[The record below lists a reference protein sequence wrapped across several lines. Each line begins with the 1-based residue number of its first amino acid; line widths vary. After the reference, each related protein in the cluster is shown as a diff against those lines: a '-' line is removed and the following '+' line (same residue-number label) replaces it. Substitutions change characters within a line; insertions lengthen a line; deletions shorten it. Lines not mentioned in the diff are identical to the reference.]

1 MIDVWIS
8 EGMPHSSMNGRLSNY
23 PLAELVREISD
34 AHLSGAL
41 RLEHERAKAVV
52 YFEDGEVA
60 AAVSNARALRL
71 AEVLRRSG
79 AVDAGRLYAAVGEK
93 MSDEEAGVALV
104 RSGVLD
110 ASGLKRL
117 QERQSKEVLGEALRW
132 ADGEW
137 HFDPRV
143 RLAGAHNA
151 RPVVSGL
158 LAESARGLPPQLIAA
173 RMRDDAQQIAPV
185 EGFQEMMSSGLR
197 LLPTEAFV
205 MSRIYAPTTL
215 SEVVAVSGLPEEET
229 RRAIYVL
236 ALGGL
241 VTRTGGPRILP
252 AEALKL
258 AAKQRA
264 NAAAAAAEAAAP
276 ESPQTTSESERP
288 SQAGERPAAA
298 AEPESDRHGTIEELL
313 ALARGATH
321 YEVLGVARS
330 ASTDDMKRAY
340 YSHARRLHPDRFRR
354 DADEE
359 TRQRIDAAFARVAQ
373 AYDVLRDSAL
383 RAAYDLKL
391 AKKKDK

>member
-1 MIDVWIS
+1 
-8 EGMPHSSMNGRLSNY
+8 MNGRLSHY

-34 AHLSGAL
+34 AHLAGAL
-41 RLEHERAKAVV
+41 RLGHERAKAVV

-71 AEVLRRSG
+71 VEVLHRSG
-79 AVDAGRLYAAVGEK
+79 VVDAGRLYAAVSEK
-93 MSDEEAGVALV
+93 MSDEQAGGALV

-117 QERQSKEVLGEALRW
+117 QERQSKEVLSEVLRW

-151 RPVVSGL
+151 RPEVSGL

-185 EGFQEMMSSGLR
+185 EGFQEMMSTGLR

-229 RRAIYVL
+229 RRAVYVL

-241 VTRTGGPRILP
+241 VTRTGGPRLLP

-264 NAAAAAAEAAAP
+264 NAAAAAAAAAAP

-288 SQAGERPAAA
+288 AQTGERPAA

-373 AYDVLRDSAL
+373 AYDVLRDTAL

-391 AKKKDK
+391 AQKKQ